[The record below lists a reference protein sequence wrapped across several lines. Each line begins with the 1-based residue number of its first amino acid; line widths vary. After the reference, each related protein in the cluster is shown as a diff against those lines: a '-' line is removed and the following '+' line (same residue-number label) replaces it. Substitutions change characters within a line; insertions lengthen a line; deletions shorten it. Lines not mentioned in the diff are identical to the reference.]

1 MAPAMGTVLAAMQG
15 DRFPIMHPV
24 LGLIGYSNA
33 PQPRQQV
40 GWKFKKKTYYLFIGV
55 GLD

>member
-1 MAPAMGTVLAAMQG
+1 LPTGHQSPPRMAPAMGTVLAAMQG

-33 PQPRQQV
+33 PQPGQQM
-40 GWKFKKKTYYLFIGV
+40 G
-55 GLD
+55 